1 MPPIANLGGACFV
14 GCTAATQTGQNALT
28 NNPHSKILSSRLSP
42 VTHRKVY
49 VGDGHTHV
57 HTQLCRQKTTW
68 MHTSPHTHTRART
81 RTHTSPSSSFYGQF
95 SSSAGELSCAERD
108 STIVLTGSS
117 AAPLQP
123 AALTA
128 TILCNSFL
136 WVQRCIQNTFKWET
150 REAKA
155 PAAFT
160 CHSAVAFLLIRTWPI
175 CVQNHSVHT
184 SPTLIRDLRPLSWN
198 YSLASLSVDE
208 LKFPKRKW

>member
-1 MPPIANLGGACFV
+1 MWE
-14 GCTAATQTGQNALT
+14 T
-28 NNPHSKILSSRLSP
+28 
-42 VTHRKVY
+42 VTHTY
-49 VGDGHTHV
+49 THSYADKKQ
-57 HTQLCRQKTTW
+57 HECTQVL
-68 MHTSPHTHTRART
+68 THTRARART